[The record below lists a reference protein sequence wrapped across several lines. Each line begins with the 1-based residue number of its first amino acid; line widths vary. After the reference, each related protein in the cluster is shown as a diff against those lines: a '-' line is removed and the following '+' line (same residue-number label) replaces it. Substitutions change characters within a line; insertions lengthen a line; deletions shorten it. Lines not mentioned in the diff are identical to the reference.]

1 MIKTSIFSS
10 RLAAAATAFALS
22 FVLIAGTVTVPTEA
36 SAKTVYVGVV
46 A

>member
-1 MIKTSIFSS
+1 MNKNSSLSS
-10 RLAAAATAFALS
+10 RFAAAATAFALS
-22 FVLIAGTVTVPTEA
+22 FVLIAGTVTIPTEA